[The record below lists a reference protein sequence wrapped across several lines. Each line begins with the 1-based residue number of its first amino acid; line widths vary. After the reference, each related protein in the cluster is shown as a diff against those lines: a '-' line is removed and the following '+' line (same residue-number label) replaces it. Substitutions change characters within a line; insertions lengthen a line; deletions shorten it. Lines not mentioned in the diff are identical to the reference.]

1 MRGIFL
7 HVLGDALGNVGVIA
21 SALFIW
27 LTPFEWRFYFDPLVS
42 TLITIIIFMSA
53 IPLVR
58 QTSFILLQGVPNSV
72 PIGDVN
78 DTLLN
83 LEGVISVHEL
93 HVWQLN
99 DTKLIASLHVLLG
112 SRQGYMLLASEIR
125 KVLHGYG
132 IHSATIQPEFIED
145 QIDEKYQPTGQDMDG
160 SKDDEKL
167 QLHGIE
173 RVTTV
178 TNSVYQI
185 NDDSK
190 QNTSSIEVFIFY
202 IHKQQSATCILT
214 PWFLIQ

>member
-1 MRGIFL
+1 
-7 HVLGDALGNVGVIA
+7 
-21 SALFIW
+21 
-27 LTPFEWRFYFDPLVS
+27 
-42 TLITIIIFMSA
+42 
-53 IPLVR
+53 
-58 QTSFILLQGVPNSV
+58 
-72 PIGDVN
+72 
-78 DTLLN
+78 
-83 LEGVISVHEL
+83 
-93 HVWQLN
+93 
-99 DTKLIASLHVLLG
+99 
-112 SRQGYMLLASEIR
+112 MLLASEIR